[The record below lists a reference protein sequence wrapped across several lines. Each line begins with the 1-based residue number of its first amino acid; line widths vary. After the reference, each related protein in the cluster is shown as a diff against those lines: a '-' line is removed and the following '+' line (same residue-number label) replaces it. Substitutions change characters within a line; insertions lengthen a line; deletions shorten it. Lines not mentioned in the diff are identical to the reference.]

1 MFLPGLRFFSETP
14 KKTYLNLP
22 ILQQLQAK
30 HSGANIGDVC
40 CVGFIDFNVPTA
52 RQKEKT
58 SSLIAGMSA
67 VNDTGSP
74 HLNCTVMILPDLP
87 KDSSLRGL
95 YDEEKAIL
103 ESCFGLKQHCE
114 TRFVDLYSLPRRG
127 EVRSSMR
134 RFGQGRVVVNGG
146 SFNENIW
153 MSSELAVCGRA
164 IAQNE
169 SERGA
174 PTSTLPKSTTLLLPE
189 ASSPNADLKLAER
202 TRPSPEQSSAQKG
215 CQRLEL
221 LLESLF
227 RNCELPGPVLIIN
240 LTGYVEEM
248 AAAVLGFGL

>member
-1 MFLPGLRFFSETP
+1 
-14 KKTYLNLP
+14 
-22 ILQQLQAK
+22 
-30 HSGANIGDVC
+30 
-40 CVGFIDFNVPTA
+40 
-52 RQKEKT
+52 
-58 SSLIAGMSA
+58 
-67 VNDTGSP
+67 
-74 HLNCTVMILPDLP
+74 MILPDLP

-134 RFGQGRVVVNGG
+134 RFGQGRVVVNGS
-146 SFNENIW
+146 SFTENIW

-164 IAQNE
+164 IAPNE

-174 PTSTLPKSTTLLLPE
+174 PTATLPKSNTLLLPE

-202 TRPSPEQSSAQKG
+202 IRPSPEQSSAQKG
-215 CQRLEL
+215 CQRLEIL
-221 LLESLF
+221 VESLL
-227 RNCELPGPVLIIN
+227 RNCQVPGPVLIIN

-248 AAAVLGFGL
+248 AATVLGFGL